1 MLLFLEQVVNECL
14 LILKLCSSFS
24 IFVLFE
30 DLSFKLYYV
39 IHHLSLLEAAFF
51 VDREWGHCDIW
62 AQLGVARQVRFKL
75 TLLVSMKTLRFESIV
90 INTRHIECAHSMTK
104 ASISLTDSR
113 LTILISILSQSDEA
127 LVSIHPI
134 THH

>member
-1 MLLFLEQVVNECL
+1 M
-14 LILKLCSSFS
+14 
-24 IFVLFE
+24 
-30 DLSFKLYYV
+30 

-51 VDREWGHCDIW
+51 VDREWGHCDVW
-62 AQLGVARQVRFKL
+62 TLLGVARQVRFKL

-127 LVSIHPI
+127 FVSIHPI
-134 THH
+134 TPH